1 MPIIL
6 LMHKNTANE
15 IIARLKKVQIKS
27 IQDSADLMEAVVIEK
42 AVQYLLK
49 ARHIVV
55 FGLSPNVFWGKLFR
69 RKMTT
74 IGIRLLFSVFFTVWL
89 HLGVIGIAYAMCLDW
104 SLRGVIFWLRTKS
117 NVWKKIRLI

>member
-74 IGIRLLFSVFFTVWL
+74 IGIRLLFSVFFAVWL

-117 NVWKKIRLI
+117 NVLKKIRLI

>member
-74 IGIRLLFSVFFTVWL
+74 IGIRLLFSVFFAVWL